1 MPIKK
6 VIIEKANR
14 LYKLPPDLLSF
25 AQFKRRPT
33 LIKKMP
39 TLDLARF
46 VWPVAMDSS
55 SLTGD
60 DGFQPASEEQLFA
73 LKEDL
78 AGWYEAVHGAK
89 LNPKSEIFIGGSISQ
104 IMLSLALAFVDNGD
118 IAFVPDLGLPLYR
131 KVVTACGGKTV
142 GYAITHKNDWQPDFE
157 RVRTPLGRV
166 ARLLFLNSPH
176 NPTGAELSERDFGEL
191 VWMAARENIVVINDA
206 AYQSLSGRKV
216 VSLLSAKGARKIG
229 VEVGSFT
236 DLFGLPSL
244 PFGFVAGSREI
255 IAGLANTQSLLPS
268 YLPSFYVEL
277 AREAIRQYPNAGLDL
292 VRTAVSKANVGAA
305 KFMEALDI
313 TPVGYDSIPFIWA
326 RISERGRA
334 GRAARALYRRGRILV
349 VPGNSFGETGQG
361 YLRLSLTSSG
371 ATFEAAAERLR
382 KKRSILSAEE
392 TA

>member
-14 LYKLPPDLLSF
+14 LYKLPPDLLAF
-25 AQFKRRPT
+25 ARSRSRQTILR
-33 LIKKMP
+33 KMP

-55 SLTGD
+55 SLSGD
-60 DGFQPASEEQLFA
+60 IGFQPARQDQLEA

-78 AGWYEAVHGAK
+78 AGWYHTVHGAK
-89 LNPKSEIFIGGSISQ
+89 LNPESEVFISGSISQ

-118 IAFVPDLGLPLYR
+118 IAFVPDVGLPLYR
-131 KVVTACGGKTV
+131 KVVTACGGEAV
-142 GYAITHKNDWQPDFE
+142 GYSITHKNDWQPDFE
-157 RVRTPLGRV
+157 RVRTPLGRA

-176 NPTGAELSERDFGEL
+176 NPTGAELSERDFGDL
-191 VWMAARENIVVINDA
+191 VWMAARENIVIVNDA
-206 AYQSLSGRKV
+206 AYQSLAGRKV

-229 VEVGSFT
+229 VEVGSFSYQ
-236 DLFGLPSL
+236 FGLPSL

-255 IAGLANTQSLLPS
+255 IAGLANVQALLPS
-268 YLPSFYVEL
+268 YLPAFYVDL
-277 AREAIRQYPNAGLDL
+277 AREAIRQYPNAGLDM
-292 VRTAVSKANVGAA
+292 VRTTVAKAKVGAA
-305 KFMEALDI
+305 KFLEALDL
-313 TPVGYDSIPFIWA
+313 TPVGYDGIPFIWA
-326 RISERGRA
+326 RITERGRA

-349 VPGNSFGETGQG
+349 VPGNSFGEIGQG

-371 ATFEAAAERLR
+371 ATFEEAAERVR
-382 KKRSILSAEE
+382 KKRGILRGEE